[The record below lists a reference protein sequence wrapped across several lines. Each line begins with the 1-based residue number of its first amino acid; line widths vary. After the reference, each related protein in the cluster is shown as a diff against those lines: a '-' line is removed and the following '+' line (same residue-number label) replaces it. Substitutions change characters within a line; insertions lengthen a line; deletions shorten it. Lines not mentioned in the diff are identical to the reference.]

1 MSEEKIQEQEENK
14 EQQVEKE
21 PTEESSQSE
30 AAAEEKEEKEQ
41 EEEMPQEEDK
51 LAQLEQKIEEQKDKY
66 LRLFADFDNYKKRA
80 AKERL
85 ELIKDAGRDMMSVF
99 LPVLDDFKRAIKSS
113 EDAED
118 ADGLRE
124 GMILIHNKMQKS
136 LEQKGLKPM
145 ESMGE
150 PFDPELHEALTEIP
164 APSEEQKGKV
174 VDVIEDGYFLNDKIL
189 RHAKVVVGK

>member
-1 MSEEKIQEQEENK
+1 MSEEKIKEQAEDQEAIENVDAQEKQETSAKGDETTQEETPN
-14 EQQVEKE
+14 
-21 PTEESSQSE
+21 
-30 AAAEEKEEKEQ
+30 
-41 EEEMPQEEDK
+41 EEDK

-85 ELIKDAGRDMMSVF
+85 ELIKDAGRDIMSVF
-99 LPVLDDFKRAIKSS
+99 LPVLDDFNRAMKSAEGS
-113 EDAED
+113 EDA
-118 ADGLRE
+118 AALKE
-124 GMILIHNKMQKS
+124 GMNLIYNKMQKS

-150 PFDPELHEALTEIP
+150 TFDPELHEALTEIP
-164 APSEEQKGKV
+164 APNEELKGKV
-174 VDVIEDGYFLNDKIL
+174 VDVIEDGYFLNDKII

>member
-1 MSEEKIQEQEENK
+1 MSEEKIKEQAEDQEAIENVDAQEEQETSAKGDE
-14 EQQVEKE
+14 
-21 PTEESSQSE
+21 TT
-30 AAAEEKEEKEQ
+30 Q
-41 EEEMPQEEDK
+41 EEAPNEEDK

-85 ELIKDAGRDMMSVF
+85 ELIKDAGRDIMSVF
-99 LPVLDDFKRAIKSS
+99 LPVLDDFNRAMKSAEGS
-113 EDAED
+113 EDA
-118 ADGLRE
+118 AALKE
-124 GMILIHNKMQKS
+124 GMNLIYNKMQKS

-150 PFDPELHEALTEIP
+150 TFDPELHEALTEIP
-164 APSEEQKGKV
+164 APNEELKGKV
-174 VDVIEDGYFLNDKIL
+174 VDVIEDGYFLNDKII